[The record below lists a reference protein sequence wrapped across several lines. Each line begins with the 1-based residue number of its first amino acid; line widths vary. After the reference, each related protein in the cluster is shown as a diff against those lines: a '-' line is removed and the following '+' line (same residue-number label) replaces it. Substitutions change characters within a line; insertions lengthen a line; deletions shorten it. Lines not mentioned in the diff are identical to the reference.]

1 MSVPTL
7 PPDLPVPPPEPLS
20 LGAALSASP
29 SASPPVAPLPTAPSV
44 ASPTAPS
51 VLADHEIRAAIAAGD
66 LRVDPHDP
74 SGPDQQYVR
83 PAALSLRLGTKAL
96 VLEATGP
103 VDTAVAESYPRPR
116 PRPADRYG
124 RIVVHPGEVVL
135 APTLEQLVLP
145 DTLVGILDGISD
157 VARLG
162 MSVVLAQQVSPG
174 FGRPDG
180 AVLTLEIV
188 SRLSTPVYLH
198 AGMRICNLLL
208 LRCAQPTRGYA
219 DMPHNHSSDRD
230 AEPSRLAHFVRA
242 GMPLHT
248 GQTVAIDP
256 GP

>member
-20 LGAALSASP
+20 LDAALSGAPPLAPP
-29 SASPPVAPLPTAPSV
+29 STAHV
-44 ASPTAPS
+44 
-51 VLADHEIRAAIAAGD
+51 VLADHEIRAAVAAGE
-66 LRVDPHDP
+66 LRVDPYEP
-74 SGPDQQYVR
+74 GLVR
-83 PAALSLRLGTKAL
+83 PAALSLRLGRKAF
-96 VLEATGP
+96 VLEAAGP
-103 VDTAVAESYPRPR
+103 VDTAVADSYPRPQ
-116 PRPADRYG
+116 PRPPDRYG

-135 APTLEQLVLP
+135 APTLERLVLP
-145 DTLVGILDGISD
+145 DALVGILDGISD

-174 FGRPDG
+174 FGQPDG

-208 LRCAQPTRGYA
+208 LRCAKPTRSYA

-242 GMPLHT
+242 GLPLHT